1 MSLFN
6 LGDFPYSEVCVCAK
20 LLQSCPTLC
29 APIDYSPPGE
39 LVATPSSRG
48 FPDPGIEPVSLM
60 SPKLAGRFFTASA
73 TWEAHSEVCFI
84 LHKK

>member
-20 LLQSCPTLC
+20 SLQSCPNLC

-39 LVATPSSRG
+39 LVAMPSSRG
-48 FPDPGIEPVSLM
+48 FPDAGIEPVSLM

-73 TWEAHSEVCFI
+73 AWEAHSEVYFI

>member
-6 LGDFPYSEVCVCAK
+6 LGDFPYSEVCVCTK
-20 LLQSCPTLC
+20 SLQSCPNLC
-29 APIDYSPPGE
+29 TPIDYSPPGE
-39 LVATPSSRG
+39 LVAMPSSRG

-73 TWEAHSEVCFI
+73 AWEAHSEVYFI

>member
-20 LLQSCPTLC
+20 SLQSCPNLC

-39 LVATPSSRG
+39 LVAMPSSRG
-48 FPDPGIEPVSLM
+48 FPDPGIELVSLM

-73 TWEAHSEVCFI
+73 AWEAHSEVYFI